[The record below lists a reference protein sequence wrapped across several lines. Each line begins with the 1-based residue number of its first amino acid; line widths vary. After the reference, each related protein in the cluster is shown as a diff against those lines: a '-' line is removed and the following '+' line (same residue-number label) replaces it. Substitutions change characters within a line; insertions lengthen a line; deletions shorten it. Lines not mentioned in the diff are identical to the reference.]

1 MVAEA
6 SPHFGMITV
15 SLFHANSITVS
26 SHCCLVTFYLQ
37 LWFTKNED
45 KMSNLESVRVETFI
59 NIEKHLTQEVQN

>member
-1 MVAEA
+1 M
-6 SPHFGMITV
+6 
-15 SLFHANSITVS
+15 NSITVS
-26 SHCCLVTFYLQ
+26 SHCFLVTFYLK

>member
-26 SHCCLVTFYLQ
+26 SHCFLVTFYLK

-45 KMSNLESVRVETFI
+45 KSPIWSLLELKLSLI
-59 NIEKHLTQEVQN
+59 